1 MVEYAA
7 LVVGVVQPSLAIG
20 SLSTNSF
27 IVHSLRI
34 SMP

>member
-7 LVVGVVQPSLAIG
+7 LVVGVVQPSLAIA